1 MLTMSSSES
10 RVWAAIAWALLI
22 IGAIVALIIRPRDD
36 YVRYWAV
43 ESIGFTIVII
53 IAWILVEI
61 VSIVFAFTIVIPLI
75 LKVLY
80 VLGIFLAWIIGVFK
94 SLTGDYWRPPIIHE
108 TSEWVKR
115 VLRL

>member
-1 MLTMSSSES
+1 MSSSES

-80 VLGIFLAWIIGVFK
+80 GLGVFLAWIIGVFK
-94 SLTGDYWRPPIIHE
+94 ALTGDYWRPPIIHE

>member
-1 MLTMSSSES
+1 MSSSES